1 MSIAVK
7 KQFSIM
13 SAPDLANLAAQQSA
27 SDNTGEQEITLEYF
41 KACLKEYLKLDE
53 EIKTLSKALRQRRD
67 KQTNLSQSLLI
78 FLNRND
84 INQVQ
89 LEGTY
94 TGQELTPNKVNKVK
108 SPSAGSIIE
117 IVNAKLANNPDLLK
131 SITDEIAAHKETVE
145 VEKVKI
151 SKIKAQKKKAMP
163 TITEESALST
173 ALLLGSGAAS
183 TN

>member
-27 SDNTGEQEITLEYF
+27 SDNAGEQEITLEYF

-53 EIKTLSKALRQRRD
+53 EIKTLGKALRQRRD
-67 KQTNLSQSLLI
+67 KQSNISQSLLI
-78 FLNRND
+78 FLNRNE

-94 TGQELTPNKVNKVK
+94 TGQELTPNKVNKVNFRK
-108 SPSAGSIIE
+108 
-117 IVNAKLANNPDLLK
+117 NCKLL
-131 SITDEIAAHKETVE
+131 
-145 VEKVKI
+145 
-151 SKIKAQKKKAMP
+151 
-163 TITEESALST
+163 
-173 ALLLGSGAAS
+173 
-183 TN
+183 